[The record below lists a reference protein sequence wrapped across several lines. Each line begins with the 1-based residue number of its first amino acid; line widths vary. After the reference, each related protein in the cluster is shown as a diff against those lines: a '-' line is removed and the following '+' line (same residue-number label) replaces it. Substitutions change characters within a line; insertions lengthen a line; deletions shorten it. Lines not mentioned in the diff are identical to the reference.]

1 MLKWCTYCQHYMG
14 EKQPYDSF
22 ELTHGICDPCLSQG
36 RHKDSLHIRA
46 LQPIAAFHQ
55 DLRDKAVAGVDIS
68 IPDVIAASKRL
79 GISSLDMTIGILQ
92 PILNEMGRLF
102 LAGKVTVAKE
112 HAFTQ
117 KVEGMMRDLFAMT
130 PAMKNSQGQQPVVI
144 LSCVDGNYHWLG
156 LRLLELSLL
165 EEGIPVRAFIPS
177 LPRDEVI
184 QLAVD
189 LRPLVLG
196 LSVYDLKQCH
206 EALLIREGIQQRTGG
221 SYVPQIAVGGHGAK
235 EFLEAQ
241 GVNQLIEQ
249 GIGYFRESFEFVA
262 YMKNYLTELSQGTA
276 EASA

>member
-1 MLKWCTYCQHYMG
+1 MG
-14 EKQPYDSF
+14 
-22 ELTHGICDPCLSQG
+22 HGDPGLLRG
-36 RHKDSLHIRA
+36 GHKDRSHIRA
-46 LQPIAAFHQ
+46 LKPIAGFYQ
-55 DLRDKAVAGVDIS
+55 DLRDQAVAGVDIS
-68 IPDVIAASKRL
+68 IPEVMAASKRL

-117 KVEGMMRDLFAMT
+117 KVEVMIQDLFAMT
-130 PAMKNSQGQQPVVI
+130 PTMKNCQGQKPVVI
-144 LSCVDGNYHWLG
+144 LTCVDGNYHWLG

-196 LSVYDLKQCH
+196 LSVYDLQQCH
-206 EALLIREGIQQRTGG
+206 EASLIREGIQRRTGG
-221 SYVPQIAVGGHGAK
+221 SYVPHIAVGGHGAK
-235 EFLEAQ
+235 DLLEAK
-241 GVNQLIEQ
+241 GVDQLVEQ
-249 GIGYFRESFEFVA
+249 GIGYFRESFDFVA
-262 YMKNYLTELSQGTA
+262 YMKNFLSEKAHGTE

>member
-14 EKQPYDSF
+14 EKQPYESL
-22 ELTHGICDPCLSQG
+22 ELTHGICDACCSEG
-36 RHKDSLHIRA
+36 RHKDISHIRA

-55 DLRDKAVAGVDIS
+55 DLRDKAVDGADIS
-68 IPDVIAASKRL
+68 IPDVITASKSL
-79 GISSLDMTIGILQ
+79 GISSVDMAIGILQ

-117 KVEGMMRDLFAMT
+117 KVESMISDLFAMT
-130 PAMKNSQGQQPVVI
+130 PAMKNCQGQKPLVI

-165 EEGIPVRAFIPS
+165 EEGIPVRAFVPS
-177 LPRDEVI
+177 LPRDEII

-189 LRPLVLG
+189 MRPLVLG
-196 LSVYDLKQCH
+196 LSVYDRQQCH
-206 EALLIREGIQQRTGG
+206 EAWLIREGIQRRTEGA
-221 SYVPQIAVGGHGAK
+221 YVPHVAVGGHGAK
-235 EFLEAQ
+235 EFLEAK
-241 GVNQLIEQ
+241 GVDQLIERD
-249 GIGYFRESFEFVA
+249 IGYFRQSLDFVA
-262 YMKNYLTELSQGTA
+262 YLKNFLTERDPCED